1 MHNVVENARVRRLLE
16 AEELDSGGPKGAKT
30 FDGIALR
37 RTVLEIMAVKV
48 GLSK

>member
-16 AEELDSGGPKGAKT
+16 AEELDSGGPNRAKT
-30 FDGIALR
+30 FVGIALR